1 MSSDGHA
8 MATPNSNTNDS
19 TLLDV
24 PAGTITAKLATGTL
38 PIAAAMMPDTSKY
51 YVSNY
56 LDSTISVVDMAGP
69 QRVTKTINLLA
80 NYDPISGAVTGPIGA
95 LPIQTPVSPNGKY
108 VVTAN
113 TLTGTITII
122 DTDTD
127 TLVKSLPC
135 DAGCHGVNFG
145 AKRGGGYLAYV
156 SSKFSNSLIV
166 VDPDPNNDGEPT
178 DAAVIGRVVLTADQG
193 ARTDDRVVANAGMG
207 GQGVLPIP
215 LVYDGWVQ
223 NVPNTPPFDQ
233 LTCEQRNPLGG
244 GCH

>member
-1 MSSDGHA
+1 
-8 MATPNSNTNDS
+8 
-19 TLLDV
+19 
-24 PAGTITAKLATGTL
+24 
-38 PIAAAMMPDTSKY
+38 
-51 YVSNY
+51 
-56 LDSTISVVDMAGP
+56 MAGP

-80 NYDPISGAVTGPIGA
+80 NYDPIGGAVTGPIGA

-178 DAAVIGRVVLTADQG
+178 DAAVIGRVVLTAG
-193 ARTDDRVVANAGMG
+193 PGTRTDDRVITHAGMG

-215 LVYDGWVQ
+215 LVYNGWVQ
-223 NVPNTPPFDQ
+223 NVPNTPPFNQ

-244 GCH
+244 GCP

>member
-1 MSSDGHA
+1 MSP
-8 MATPNSNTNDS
+8 T
-19 TLLDV
+19 
-24 PAGTITAKLATGTL
+24 
-38 PIAAAMMPDTSKY
+38 
-51 YVSNY
+51 
-56 LDSTISVVDMAGP
+56 
-69 QRVTKTINLLA
+69 
-80 NYDPISGAVTGPIGA
+80 
-95 LPIQTPVSPNGKY
+95 GKY

-178 DAAVIGRVVLTADQG
+178 DAAVIGRVVLTAG
-193 ARTDDRVVANAGMG
+193 AGIRRPTTASSPMPAWADRASC
-207 GQGVLPIP
+207 QSPI
-215 LVYDGWVQ
+215 YNGWVQ
-223 NVPNTPPFDQ
+223 NVPNTPPFNQ
-233 LTCEQRNPLGG
+233 LTCEQRHPLGG
-244 GCH
+244 GAP